1 MDKLSGVLIGAA
13 IVIAIIS
20 FLFVNHGTDI
30 VSINNKSIVTNPT
43 NTSLNNTDLTNN
55 SVNVTNTANLTIEI
69 NNSIYKPS
77 ILTIKKGQTVTWIN
91 KDKTTH
97 TITSDSGTELSSR
110 ILMENQTYEHKF
122 QFDGTYEYH
131 CEINKS
137 MKAKVIVE

>member
-13 IVIAIIS
+13 IVIAIVS

-30 VSINNKSIVTNPT
+30 VSINNKSIITNPA

-69 NNSIYKPS
+69 NNSIYNPS